1 MKLGIDSNV
10 LLQAHLPGL
19 DRHELA
25 HRYLNQ
31 QLASPGVVL
40 VLTPLVLHEF
50 VHVVTDSRR
59 FDPPVAMTEA
69 LSLARG
75 YLGRSNVDCISTD
88 EASLLLALDLMSRH
102 HLGRKRIADTLFAA
116 TLLAHGVHRLV
127 TFNVADFK
135 VFEDLTAIEPE
146 VRGGDPGSLDPPGD
160 R

>member
-1 MKLGIDSNV
+1 VKLGIDSNV
-10 LLQAHLPGL
+10 LFQAHLPAF

-25 HRYLNQ
+25 HRYLHR
-31 QLASPGVVL
+31 QLALPGVTL

-50 VHVVTDSRR
+50 VHVVTDGRR

-69 LSLARG
+69 LTLARG
-75 YLGRSNVDCISTD
+75 YLGRSNVECISTD

-102 HLGRKRIADTLFAA
+102 TLGRKRIADTLFAA

-135 VFEDLTAIEPE
+135 VFEDLTAVEPE
-146 VRGGDPGSLDPPGD
+146 EL
-160 R
+160 